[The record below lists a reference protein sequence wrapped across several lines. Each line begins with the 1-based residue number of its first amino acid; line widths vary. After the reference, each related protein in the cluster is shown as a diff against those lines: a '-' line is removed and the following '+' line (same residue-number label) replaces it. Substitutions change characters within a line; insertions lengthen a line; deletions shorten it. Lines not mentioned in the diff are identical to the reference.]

1 MSDLYLLR
9 SSLRE
14 LVRLKRLVASLIL
27 VLLAPGLAL
36 ALRASIGNEF
46 EPFVIYNTFSALI
59 VFGFVLVITSVVYG
73 TGVITQEVE
82 QKTIVYLLTRPVPRW
97 RILTI
102 KFLAAVTGTIAT
114 VCVSAALL
122 AAVCFVGG
130 RATGAAPYTEE
141 EVLAFDKLL
150 DKLTT
155 NPDPVS
161 ALLVHKI
168 AQESPSAL
176 TVPPTSQIMGG
187 GVTAFLRRR
196 FTDAL
201 NQVVK
206 KEPLYDAEA
215 FAGVRLGEDTMELLG
230 KAESGTLLIRL
241 NRLLLADAFPAHF
254 ARPPTPRGQIVTDL
268 RTIPVGAL
276 AYTALFLFVATLL
289 AKPLI
294 YGLLFA
300 FGWES
305 WVPNM
310 PGNFQKLSLMAYLR
324 VLAPHPQPG
333 AGGGDITDLF
343 KALNPDTIGAG
354 QAWLTLALVILI
366 SLLAASY
373 VFSTREFVPRED
385 AE

>member
-1 MSDLYLLR
+1 M
-9 SSLRE
+9 RE
-14 LVRLKRLVASLIL
+14 LVRPKRLVASFIL
-27 VLLAPGLAL
+27 ALLAPGLAF
-36 ALRASIGNEF
+36 ALRSSIGDEF

-73 TGVITQEVE
+73 TGVISQEVE

-97 RILTI
+97 RILVI
-102 KFLAAVTGTIAT
+102 KFLAAVTGTVAT

-130 RATGAAPYTEE
+130 REIGAAPFTDE

-150 DKLTT
+150 EKMTT
-155 NPDPVS
+155 DADPVS
-161 ALLVHKI
+161 ALL
-168 AQESPSAL
+168 AQRVAQVSPSAL
-176 TVPPTSQIMGG
+176 MVPPSSPMMGG
-187 GVTAFLRRR
+187 GATAFLRSR
-196 FTDAL
+196 FTEAL

-206 KEPLYDAEA
+206 TEPLYDAEA
-215 FAGVRLGEDTMELLG
+215 FSGVQLRAETKALLG
-230 KAESGTLLIRL
+230 KAERGPLLVRL
-241 NRLLLADAFPAHF
+241 NRLLLSDALPTHF
-254 ARPPTPRGQIVTDL
+254 ARPPTPAGQIVTDL

-276 AYTALFLFVATLL
+276 AYTSLFLFVATLL

-310 PGNFQKLSLMAYLR
+310 PGNFQKLSLMAYVR

-333 AGGGDITDLF
+333 TGGGDITDLF
-343 KALNPDTIGAG
+343 KALNPATIGAG
-354 QAWLTLALVILI
+354 QAWLTLVLVIFI
-366 SLLAASY
+366 ALLAACF

-385 AE
+385 VE